1 MAYKS
6 RVTNK
11 YYGSTYGG
19 RPNVARS
26 NELSQ
31 IVNTLSN
38 MTPAL
43 EQYSQNYITDKKK
56 IATDKLQELYASGL
70 NADEISK
77 QVLSG
82 QHKELTNMYAES
94 AIHAQNGRFKAADVI
109 AKITADLD
117 NYDHTTQTLDE
128 FYKKHIPDFNGKDQA
143 YVTGFATVFNQYKA
157 EEAIKDGVIRAKY
170 AHNKKMEAGVTL
182 LQTVTDIDND
192 YWAMVKSLNTELP
205 AVDGKK
211 QYFFSNDEMNEVAI
225 RHAEVIFQTAK
236 TPEDIQVAIDIL
248 TADRGK
254 GAGGNE
260 LGSLLSTNKKEVTE
274 LISKLNDKSARLEN
288 QNRIDEEDEKQ
299 EQISELFK
307 DAFSEEN
314 RGNFDKQNEVRDA
327 LLTIDPASVLQF
339 DRLIKADRNIDVNPD
354 TIDDFLVMTISG
366 AFDTPTD
373 LVKYMNDN
381 GIPME
386 HLTGALGLWGTAK
399 TDAKNNALPIHQSNS
414 TYVEQISL
422 INSAIKG
429 AYTDTSGIFAAKG
442 GNNALRKAAN
452 YMTIEINAY
461 EQRYF
466 DEHGKK
472 PSNEERREFMQKL
485 GDYVMSTYGDA
496 NKNPMGTNDDA
507 KPMTWV
513 EGEEL
518 RIENEKKEKQKILE
532 EEEQAKI
539 KSIDE
544 GVENMLY
551 NLQLAQTL
559 AFPVEELK
567 EAFTFDK
574 DDKQWFSFEGA
585 EITDWQN
592 KVILPE
598 IEKFIEQNI
607 LSNDVPKQYLGE
619 ILDKISNEDAD
630 LMVNYLVNQVNNII
644 SSDDSWN
651 IKDMGND
658 WKVAKLEDLYITPNQ
673 IDELI
678 KRLIIKYRPK
688 VEG

>member
-6 RVTNK
+6 RVSNK

-43 EQYSQNYITDKKK
+43 EQYSQNLINDKKT
-56 IATDKLQELYASGL
+56 IAVNKMQELYASGL
-70 NADEISK
+70 NADDISK
-77 QVLSG
+77 QILSG
-82 QHKELTNMYAES
+82 QHKELSNMYAES
-94 AIHAQNGRFKAADVI
+94 AIHGQNGRFKAADTI

-117 NYDHTTQTLDE
+117 NYDHTTQTLEE
-128 FYKKHIPDFNGKDQA
+128 FYKNHIPDFNGEDQA

-192 YWAMVKSLNTELP
+192 YWSMVKSLNTELP
-205 AVDGKK
+205 TVDGQK

-236 TPEDIQVAIDIL
+236 TPEDIQVALEIL
-248 TADRGK
+248 TSNRGT

-260 LGSLLSTNKKEVTE
+260 LGSLLSTNQTQVTE
-274 LISKLNDKSARLEN
+274 LVSKLNDKSARLEN
-288 QNRIDEEDEKQ
+288 QSRVNEEDEKQ
-299 EQISELFK
+299 KKISDILIL
-307 DAFSEEN
+307 AFNEEN
-314 RGNFDKQNEVRDA
+314 RGDFDAQNEARDM
-327 LLTIDPASVLQF
+327 LLEIDPPSVLQF
-339 DRLIKADRNIDVNPD
+339 DRLINADRNITVNPD
-354 TIDDFLVMTISG
+354 DVDDFFVMVIEGNFENPSDIT
-366 AFDTPTD
+366 
-373 LVKYMNDN
+373 KYMADN
-381 GIPME
+381 NIPVE
-386 HLTGALGLWGTAK
+386 HLSGALGLWGTA
-399 TDAKNNALPIHQSNS
+399 TANAKNNSAPIHMANS

-422 INSAIKG
+422 INSAIRG
-429 AYTDTSGIFAAKG
+429 AYTDTSGVFKAQG

-472 PSNEERREFMQKL
+472 PSNEDRQKFMQTL
-485 GDYVMSTYGDA
+485 GDYVMKTYGDA
-496 NKNPMGTNDDA
+496 NTNPMGTNDDA
-507 KPMTWV
+507 KPMTV
-513 EGEEL
+513 IEQEL
-518 RIENEKKEKQKILE
+518 IDKENEEIEKQKKIEEDEQVKLE
-532 EEEQAKI
+532 
-539 KSIDE
+539 SISE

-551 NLQLAQTL
+551 NIQLSQTL
-559 AFPVEELK
+559 AFPVNELK

-574 DDKQWFSFEGA
+574 SDKKWFSLEGA

-592 KVILPE
+592 KTVLPE
-598 IEKFIEQNI
+598 VEKFIRQNI
-607 LSNDVPKQYLGE
+607 ISNDVPKKYLGE
-619 ILDKISNEDAD
+619 ILDKISNEDAE
-630 LMVNYLVNQVNNII
+630 LMVNYLVNQVNSII
-644 SSDDSWN
+644 SSDDSLN

-658 WKVAKLEDLYITPNQ
+658 WKVAKLEDLYIKPEQ
-673 IDELI
+673 VQELF
-678 KRLIIKYRPK
+678 KKLIIFYRK
-688 VEG
+688 Q

>member
-70 NADEISK
+70 NADEIS
-77 QVLSG
+77 QAVLSG

-94 AIHAQNGRFKAADVI
+94 AILAQNGRFKAADVI
-109 AKITADLD
+109 AKISADLD

-128 FYKKHIPDFNGKDQA
+128 FYKNHIPDFTGKDQA

-192 YWAMVKSLNTELP
+192 YWSMVKSLNTELP
-205 AVDGKK
+205 AVDGQK

-225 RHAEVIFQTAK
+225 RHAEVILQTAK
-236 TPEDIQVAIDIL
+236 TPADIQVALEIL
-248 TADRGK
+248 TSDRGK
-254 GAGGNE
+254 GSGGNE
-260 LGSLLSTNKKEVTE
+260 LGSLLSTNKTEVTE
-274 LISKLNDKSARLEN
+274 LVAKLNDKSARLEN

-299 EQISELFK
+299 DQISELFK
-307 DAFSEEN
+307 DAFSEKN

-327 LLTIDPASVLQF
+327 LLLIDPASVLQF
-339 DRLIKADRNIDVNPD
+339 DRLINADRNIDVNPD
-354 TIDDFLVMTISG
+354 TIDDFLVLAIQGS
-366 AFDTPTD
+366 FDTPTD

-386 HLTGALGLWGTAK
+386 HLSGALGLWSTAK

-422 INSAIKG
+422 INSAIRG
-429 AYTDTSGIFAAKG
+429 AFTDQKSGIFAAQG

-461 EQRYF
+461 EKRYF
-466 DEHGKK
+466 DEFGKK
-472 PSNEERREFMQKL
+472 PSNEERRKFMQDL
-485 GDYVMSTYGDA
+485 GDWVMKTYGDA
-496 NKNPMGTNDDA
+496 TQNPQGILDDVDTMVEVKERLDEEELQESINKTLKEETIKTYNESFEKLLTYDFLFEDLPEI
-507 KPMTWV
+507 V
-513 EGEEL
+513 EGSL
-518 RIENEKKEKQKILE
+518 FNLE
-532 EEEQAKI
+532 IGEEQ
-539 KSIDE
+539 KSIDKRNNAIKR
-544 GVENMLY
+544 GIKS
-551 NLQLAQTL
+551 
-559 AFPVEELK
+559 F
-567 EAFTFDK
+567 F
-574 DDKQWFSFEGA
+574 KQ
-585 EITDWQN
+585 
-592 KVILPE
+592 
-598 IEKFIEQNI
+598 QNI
-607 LSNDVPKQYLGE
+607 K
-619 ILDKISNEDAD
+619 IDKPF
-630 LMVNYLVNQVNNII
+630 
-644 SSDDSWN
+644 
-651 IKDMGND
+651 
-658 WKVAKLEDLYITPNQ
+658 ITFITENQ
-673 IDELI
+673 IAFQPFIKEIADRYGIDANQFIELI
-678 KRLIIKYRPK
+678 KQLS
-688 VEG
+688 VEVE